1 MSQADLERL
10 FGLRGK
16 VALVTGASSGLGK
29 EFARGLAMAGA
40 DVAVAARRLERLRA
54 TAAELAEFGV
64 RTHAVRADLSCADQI
79 EATVQEVRE
88 TLGPVDILVNNAGI
102 APVGRAERHDLE
114 KWQQTLDVNLTAVFL
129 CCQQVGRQMIE
140 RGEGGR
146 IINISSVL
154 GEGANSVH
162 RTVGYAATKGAV
174 TNLTRQLAVEWAPH
188 GITVNALAPSWFP
201 TEMIT
206 DPRLGPRER
215 RPAGAHGAVD
225 APGPAGQ
232 GRRAAR
238 RRHLPRLA
246 LRVLRYRHRAAR
258 GRRLAGLVAA
268 RTGVKGWRRRPL
280 PRSCSLRAMRD
291 EGL

>member
-1 MSQADLERL
+1 MSLSDLERL

-40 DVAVAARRLERLRA
+40 DVAVVARRLERLQA
-54 TAAELAEFGV
+54 VAAELEAFGV
-64 RTHAVRADLSCADQI
+64 RAYPVQADLQHEEQI
-79 EATVQEVRE
+79 ESAVQDVHE
-88 TLGPVDILVNNAGI
+88 TLGPIDILVNNAGI
-102 APVGRAERHDLE
+102 APVGRAERHGLE
-114 KWQQTLDVNLTAVFL
+114 KWQQALDVNLTAVFL
-129 CCQQVGRQMIE
+129 CCQHVGRRMIE
-140 RGEGGR
+140 RGQGGR

-206 DPRLGPRER
+206 DPRLGRVHDEQRARMEQFTPLGRLGREGELL
-215 RPAGAHGAVD
+215 GAIIYLAAPSASYVTGTVLHVD
-225 APGPAGQ
+225 G
-232 GRRAAR
+232 
-238 RRHLPRLA
+238 
-246 LRVLRYRHRAAR
+246 
-258 GRRLAGLVAA
+258 
-268 RTGVKGWRRRPL
+268 GWR
-280 PRSCSLRAMRD
+280 AW
-291 EGL
+291 

>member
-1 MSQADLERL
+1 MSLADLERL
-10 FGLRGK
+10 FGLQGK

-40 DVAVAARRLERLRA
+40 DVAVAARRMDRLQA
-54 TAAELAEFGV
+54 TAAELAELGV
-64 RTHAVRADLSCADQI
+64 RSHAVQADLRCATQI
-79 EATVQEVRE
+79 EAAIGEVTQ

-114 KWQQTLDVNLTAVFL
+114 KWQQALDVNLTAVFL

-140 RGEGGR
+140 RGQGGR

-174 TNLTRQLAVEWAPH
+174 TNLTKQLAVEWAPH

-206 DPRLGPRER
+206 DPRLGRVHDEQRAQMERLTPLARLGRE
-215 RPAGAHGAVD
+215 GELLGAVIF
-225 APGPAGQ
+225 
-232 GRRAAR
+232 
-238 RRHLPRLA
+238 LA
-246 LRVLRYRHRAAR
+246 SPSSSYMTGAVLHVD
-258 GRRLAGLVAA
+258 G
-268 RTGVKGWRRRPL
+268 GWR
-280 PRSCSLRAMRD
+280 AW
-291 EGL
+291 

>member
-1 MSQADLERL
+1 MALSDLDRL

-40 DVAVAARRLERLRA
+40 DVAIAARRLERLQA
-54 TAAELAEFGV
+54 VAAELEAFGV
-64 RTHAVRADLSCADQI
+64 RAHAVQADLQHEAQI
-79 EATVQEVRE
+79 EAAVQDVHN
-88 TLGPVDILVNNAGI
+88 TLGPIDILINNAGI
-102 APVGRAERHDLE
+102 APVGRAERHGLE

-129 CCQQVGRQMIE
+129 CCQHVGRRMIE

-206 DPRLGPRER
+206 DPRLGRVHDEQRVRMEHFTPLGRLGREGELL
-215 RPAGAHGAVD
+215 GAIIYLASPSASYVTGAVLHVD
-225 APGPAGQ
+225 G
-232 GRRAAR
+232 
-238 RRHLPRLA
+238 
-246 LRVLRYRHRAAR
+246 
-258 GRRLAGLVAA
+258 
-268 RTGVKGWRRRPL
+268 GWR
-280 PRSCSLRAMRD
+280 AW
-291 EGL
+291 

>member
-1 MSQADLERL
+1 MSLADLERL
-10 FGLRGK
+10 FGLHGK

-40 DVAVAARRLERLRA
+40 DVAIVARRLERLRA
-54 TAAELAEFGV
+54 TAGELAEFGV

-79 EATVQEVRE
+79 EAAVQEVHE
-88 TLGPVDILVNNAGI
+88 ALGPVDILVNNAGI

-129 CCQQVGRQMIE
+129 CCQHVGRQMIE

-206 DPRLGPRER
+206 DPRVGRVNDDQRARMEQLTPLARLGRE
-215 RPAGAHGAVD
+215 GELLGAVIY
-225 APGPAGQ
+225 
-232 GRRAAR
+232 
-238 RRHLPRLA
+238 LA
-246 LRVLRYRHRAAR
+246 SPSASYVTGTVLHVD
-258 GRRLAGLVAA
+258 G
-268 RTGVKGWRRRPL
+268 GWR
-280 PRSCSLRAMRD
+280 AW
-291 EGL
+291 